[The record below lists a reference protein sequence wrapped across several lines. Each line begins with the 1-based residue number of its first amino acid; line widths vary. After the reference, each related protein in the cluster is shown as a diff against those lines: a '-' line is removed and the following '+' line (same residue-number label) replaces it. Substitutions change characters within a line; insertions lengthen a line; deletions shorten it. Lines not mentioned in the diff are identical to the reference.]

1 MLVSVLLA
9 LQFAATTPTAVPPES
24 TTVATTTDTTDDK
37 TVDDHLDGIALS
49 VEPVLQLSARG
60 AASRVDTSMTT
71 WLGVRVGVIAN
82 DAAGPFVGA
91 DAAVLVGAE
100 GAGTNE
106 VKVTRAPA
114 VVDVRGLAGWRWLR
128 GFVGLA
134 GYGYV
139 GGAVGGGTTT
149 TQVFDD
155 KVDRGFFTLG
165 ATGGVGLETT
175 FGIGLVR
182 LETGVGVRD
191 AHVEMHG
198 TFAAGVRF

>member
-1 MLVSVLLA
+1 MLVSVFLA
-9 LQFAATTPTAVPPES
+9 LQLATASAVPSESAAATTSHVDPDNDSA
-24 TTVATTTDTTDDK
+24 TTDDK
-37 TVDDHLDGIALS
+37 TVDEHVDGIALS

-128 GFVGLA
+128 GFVSTATPYLMA
-134 GYGYV
+134 
-139 GGAVGGGTTT
+139 AMTT

>member
-128 GFVGLA
+128 GFVSTATPYLMA
-134 GYGYV
+134 
-139 GGAVGGGTTT
+139 AMTT